1 MRWGSRGTRPRRQS
15 PRELAVAILI
25 CCRTAEVR
33 FAVDRKVRTG
43 HTLGD
48 VKLETYPQHDL
59 RLVYLAGPDD
69 TGTPLLRVGRYFFIF
84 ACVLRL
90 RQRGRERLR
99 EGAHGIRV
107 SRM

>member
-33 FAVDRKVRTG
+33 FAVDRKVRTD
-43 HTLGD
+43 HAIEIT
-48 VKLETYPQHDL
+48 KLETYPQNYL
-59 RLVYLAGPDD
+59 RLIYLAASND
-69 TGTPLLRVGRYFFIF
+69 TGSPLLCPGRYFFIF

-90 RQRGRERLR
+90 RQRGRKRLR
-99 EGAHGIRV
+99 YGAHDSRV
-107 SRM
+107 SGM